1 MGGGGELSQSVLR
14 TTGIVGNRKKRL
26 HARAKWHFGDGRSYC
41 DGCSELNP
49 LCPFHKCRYTETTLE
64 TDVGYQAWE
73 VLLKLSEPDLGLAL
87 SIAQSLGFDMELMSE
102 LLPKGI
108 AGIMEVVNKENFLKK
123 Y

>member
-1 MGGGGELSQSVLR
+1 MR
-14 TTGIVGNRKKRL
+14 TARVVGSGKKRL

-41 DGCSELNP
+41 AGCSELNP